1 MFSERFRRIY
11 RSGAA
16 VLCAAGILCGC
27 GCAAIKQNS
36 NTTDNA
42 VNTAPQQT
50 ASFYETTALSGAD
63 AQNPTTDVTE
73 SDSAGTIEAT
83 QPTSSV
89 PEETSAPAPAQ
100 DPDTAAAL
108 DMIFSEYGAVGAQ
121 VAVIKNGAVSAVYS
135 YGTANRAEGIP
146 VTEDTKYRCASLSKL
161 VTDMVFMR
169 LTESGVVSETED
181 IGTYLG
187 YRVRNPYHPDTAIT
201 PRMLM
206 THTSSLIDSSAFLDS
221 RLNGSSAPLRTLL
234 TGENCYAYGTPG
246 GSYRYSNFGVA
257 VLGCVCEKAMHT
269 DFETLAKLYL
279 LNPICIDAAYTAKAL
294 KDPSLVGT
302 LYGSGGMSVSSQ
314 MALSFCSELGQTH
327 HLVQGNL
334 TISAKD
340 YAKILCVLLNNGKSG
355 SAQVLTPQ
363 SVTAI
368 LENRADDR
376 GRGIGYG
383 TEIIDSVIP
392 GETYYV
398 HTGSNFGMYSAYAF
412 SPDRRDGAVVLTS
425 GASGSSD
432 GQTEIYDVCLDAIR
446 EVLK

>member
-1 MFSERFRRIY
+1 MFSERFRRTY
-11 RSGAA
+11 RSCAA

-27 GCAAIKQNS
+27 AAKKPNDS
-36 NTTDNA
+36 TTDNA
-42 VNTAPQQT
+42 VNTAPHTT
-50 ASFYETTALSGAD
+50 ASADETTAVSGAD
-63 AQNPTTDVTE
+63 ALDPTAVTTE
-73 SDSAGTIEAT
+73 NASASAE
-83 QPTSSV
+83 TSEGAQTTASV
-89 PEETSAPAPAQ
+89 PDEVPPPTPIQ
-100 DPDTAAAL
+100 DTDAAAL
-108 DMIFSEYGAVGAQ
+108 DAIFNSYGTTGAQ

-135 YGTANRAEGIP
+135 YGTANRAEGVP

-187 YRVRNPYHPDTAIT
+187 YRVRNPYFPGTAIT

-206 THTSSLIDSSAFLDS
+206 THTSTLIDSSAFLDS
-221 RLNGSSAPLRTLL
+221 RLNGSSVPLRTLL
-234 TGENCYAYGTPG
+234 TGDACFAYGTPG
-246 GSYRYSNFGVA
+246 ESYRYSNFGVA
-257 VLGCVCEKAMHT
+257 VLGCVCEKAMDT
-269 DFETLAKLYL
+269 GFETLAKLYL
-279 LNPICIDAAYTAKAL
+279 LDPIGIDAAYTAKAL
-294 KDPSLVGT
+294 KDPSLIGT

-355 SAQVLTPQ
+355 GTQVLTPQ
-363 SVTAI
+363 SVDAI

-425 GASGSSD
+425 GAYGSAD
-432 GQTEIYDVCLDAIR
+432 GQTEIYNVCLDAIR